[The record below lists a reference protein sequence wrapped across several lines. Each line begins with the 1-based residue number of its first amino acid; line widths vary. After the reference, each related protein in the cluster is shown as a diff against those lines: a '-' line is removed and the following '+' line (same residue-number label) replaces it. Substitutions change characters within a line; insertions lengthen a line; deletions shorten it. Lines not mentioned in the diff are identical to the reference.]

1 MGKKKET
8 KQERLARKELQQRNE
23 KERLEEVTPAINK
36 LLELGIPDDLPGTKK
51 FYETVENYINNGT
64 PFTGIIKVPE
74 LKREFQCLMSNNK
87 KHKVTIIFANMENK

>member
-8 KQERLARKELQQRNE
+8 KQERLAKKALQQRNE
-23 KERLEEVTPAINK
+23 EERLKEVSPALNK
-36 LLELGIPDDLPGTKK
+36 LLELGIPDDLPGTKL

-87 KHKVTIIFANMENK
+87 KHQVTIIFANINNN